1 MASELDK
8 SLTSIDWLPRLNVQ
22 GTLKGEHSSCISCD
36 HKSNTLC
43 CSGNQNCSD
52 CSVSSTTKDSSQK
65 DGKPPYSYANLISF
79 AINSSPKKKMTLSE
93 IYSWIRT
100 NFPYYRE
107 AGNGWKNSIRH
118 NLSLN
123 KYFCKVPRS
132 KDDPGKGSYWAIDHN
147 PLNSLPKKKKL
158 SDRISPYN
166 PEINCISSVPTQ
178 SQLIVSLPLPSQINL
193 QTPLRVERGE
203 KPNLHGLSEP
213 FLTLYKNVCDVEEDQ
228 NLESDFGFTS
238 TAIQGRPEKNSACF
252 VSDMNRIPN
261 ALSPEEGDLLKE
273 SAKGTGNGSLQDI
286 DMSQFQAMMESMKSI
301 DPTNQEKL
309 ADLASSINTLLGQ
322 ACLGSVG
329 PFNFASSYPGAIPIS
344 VAGLENH
351 HFTPNQAS
359 TCLQSVRTHPHMKE
373 VKSSA
378 GTFSTENSNLSY
390 GSYSEMSPLAVPHSV
405 PTLTPSHQSTFCEDD
420 DIEDDFNWDKLL

>member
-1 MASELDK
+1 MTSELDK
-8 SLTSIDWLPRLNVQ
+8 SLTSMDWLPRLNVQ
-22 GTLKGEHSSCISCD
+22 GTLKGEHTSCVSCD
-36 HKSNTLC
+36 NKNNTLC
-43 CSGNQNCSD
+43 CTCSKNQNCSD

-93 IYSWIRT
+93 IYSWICT

-123 KYFCKVPRS
+123 KCFCKVPRS

-147 PLNSLPKKKKL
+147 PLNSLPKKKKQ
-158 SDRISPYN
+158 SDRVSPYS
-166 PEINCISSVPTQ
+166 PEISSISGVPTQ
-178 SQLIVSLPLPSQINL
+178 SQFTVPLPLPSQVNL
-193 QTPLRVERGE
+193 QTPLRVERGG
-203 KPNLHGLSEP
+203 KPSLQSLSEP
-213 FLTLYKNVCDVEEDQ
+213 FPTVYKNVCDVEGDQ
-228 NLESDFGFTS
+228 NSESDLGFTS
-238 TAIQGRPEKNSACF
+238 TAIQNRLEKNSTYF
-252 VSDMNRIPN
+252 VS
-261 ALSPEEGDLLKE
+261 EEQDLLKE

-329 PFNFASSYPGAIPIS
+329 PFNSASSYPGIIPIS
-344 VAGLENH
+344 VSGLENY
-351 HFTPNQAS
+351 HFSPSQAS
-359 TCLQSVRTHPHMKE
+359 SCLQSVRTYPHMKD
-373 VKSSA
+373 VNSPA
-378 GTFSTENSNLSY
+378 GTFSSENSNLSY